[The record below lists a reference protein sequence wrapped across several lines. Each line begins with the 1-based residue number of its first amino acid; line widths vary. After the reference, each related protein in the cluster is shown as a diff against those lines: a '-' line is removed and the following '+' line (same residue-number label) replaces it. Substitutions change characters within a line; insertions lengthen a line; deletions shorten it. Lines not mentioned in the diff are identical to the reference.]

1 PSAVGGSP
9 LAPPPLPFRTDVD
22 LNENRQLEINLVAW
36 ICTGVAI
43 AVVFFKLFVRARV
56 TKVIGWDDFFI
67 FLSLALS
74 IIASAFVSYSVTLG
88 FGRHTIAVA
97 MEPDGPER
105 LVNTAMWQQL
115 GYPFNIGAFSFPNI
129 SIAILVV
136 RLLDPW
142 TARARALYGMV
153 IVQVVIALISVII
166 VFKQCQPTAKVWNK
180 QLPGTC
186 WSPDVL
192 NNFSYFLSA
201 YTTLTDIVL
210 AVVPISSFWSLQMRA
225 NTKVGV
231 CIMMGLT
238 LLSAVVTIVKATYLS
253 LFNDQTDPLFDVVP
267 LVIWGLIEQ
276 NVVIVA
282 ACIPTLRPFFHKV
295 WKGEKSGGS
304 GSGGGGHS
312 SGASGSKLSSSTF
325 FSNNLRHNKHHRMLD
340 DSVLD
345 YDLRDAD
352 LEAQARDHHGHETM
366 VLEQIGRK
374 GGDSSDMLRVGT
386 AVTTEAEAEDGDD
399 DSHSSQKGIWRTLHV
414 DMEWNAES
422 ASQSSK
428 REPRFPF
435 VPDIPASGTCV
446 SMAEPS
452 EGRKKKHKSASARL
466 TRH

>member
-1 PSAVGGSP
+1 MSGQPPAGG
-9 LAPPPLPFRTDVD
+9 PPPFRTDVD
-22 LNENRQLEINLVAW
+22 FDENRQLEINLVAW

-43 AVVFFKLFVRARV
+43 TVVAFKLFTRAHI
-56 TKVIGWDDFFI
+56 TKVVGWDDFFI

-142 TARARALYGMV
+142 PARARALYAMV
-153 IVQVVIALISVII
+153 VLQVVLALVSVVI

-186 WSPDVL
+186 WNPDVL

-210 AVVPISSFWSLQMRA
+210 AAVPISAFWRLKMRA
-225 NTKVGV
+225 NTKIGV
-231 CIMMGLT
+231 CVMMGLT
-238 LLSAVVTIVKATYLS
+238 LLSAVVTVVKATYLS
-253 LFNDQTDPLFDVVP
+253 LFNDQSDPLYDVAP

-295 WKGEKSGGS
+295 WKGEKSGSGSNGGSGGS
-304 GSGGGGHS
+304 GSKFS
-312 SGASGSKLSSSTF
+312 TNTLFSKGRGRG
-325 FSNNLRHNKHHRMLD
+325 NRHHRKLE

-345 YDLRDAD
+345 LDPHEQD
-352 LEAQARDHHGHETM
+352 LEAH
-366 VLEQIGRK
+366 VLEQMGSGHGH
-374 GGDSSDMLRVGT
+374 GGHDDEEGEGEVGV
-386 AVTTEAEAEDGDD
+386 AVGSRPGELETEECDAG
-399 DSHSSQKGIWRTLHV
+399 SNSSQKGIWRTLQV
-414 DMEWNAES
+414 NMEWDAQSQTRRVSRSPFGPDFPNDGRCES
-422 ASQSSK
+422 MSEK
-428 REPRFPF
+428 
-435 VPDIPASGTCV
+435 
-446 SMAEPS
+446 
-452 EGRKKKHKSASARL
+452 EGRKKKHKSANARM
-466 TRH
+466 TRN